1 MYFVKLAAVSCFLL
15 LILPR
20 RLAGHKAAILNEQ
33 VLVTGGKDVD
43 REMRDEVLC
52 EILSLVMRYL
62 ACQFS
67 GAPLW
72 FRDRNLV
79 RAGWEA
85 GKGPVQYNYLIAQQR
100 NKEV

>member
-20 RLAGHKAAILNEQ
+20 RLAGHKAAILNQQ

-52 EILSLVMRYL
+52 EILSLVM
-62 ACQFS
+62 
-67 GAPLW
+67 
-72 FRDRNLV
+72 
-79 RAGWEA
+79 
-85 GKGPVQYNYLIAQQR
+85 
-100 NKEV
+100 